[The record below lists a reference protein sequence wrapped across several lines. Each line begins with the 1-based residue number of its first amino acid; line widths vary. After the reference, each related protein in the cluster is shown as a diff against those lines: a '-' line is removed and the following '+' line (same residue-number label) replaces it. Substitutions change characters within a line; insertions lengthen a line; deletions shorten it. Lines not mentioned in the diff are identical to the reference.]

1 VLLDTGKDSYEI
13 DYDSIEAAITE
24 RTKVIIPVDIAGVM
38 CDYDRIFE
46 ILERKKSL
54 YNPTT
59 PLQKVFDRVIVM
71 GDSAHGLGAAYHG
84 KMSGSVADFTTFSFH
99 AVKNLTTGEGGAVT
113 WRNKKG
119 LDNDELYRQYQLY
132 SLHGQNKDAMSK
144 VMRGGWEYDIEGLYH
159 KCNMT
164 DIIASVGIGQM
175 RRYESF
181 LARRKAIFKQYKEG
195 LESEK
200 VSLIEHESEGKTSS
214 FHLCMARLNGRDRAF
229 RDAFIEEMETRGVP
243 LNVHFKPLPLY
254 TAYKRLGFDINDYPN
269 AYEMFSNEVTI
280 PLHTKLTDEQIKY
293 IINTFNEVLDL
304 MSKS

>member
-1 VLLDTGKDSYEI
+1 MEKILFSPPDISKLEINEVVDTLESGWLTTGPKTKRLELMIAGYCNTSRAVCLNSATACMDATLSLLGVGPGDEVITTAYTYTASCSVIDHVGATPVLLDTGKDSYEI

-132 SLHGQNKDAMSK
+132 SLHQMKLACH
-144 VMRGGWEYDIEGLYH
+144 LY
-159 KCNMT
+159 
-164 DIIASVGIGQM
+164 Q
-175 RRYESF
+175 
-181 LARRKAIFKQYKEG
+181 
-195 LESEK
+195 
-200 VSLIEHESEGKTSS
+200 
-214 FHLCMARLNGRDRAF
+214 
-229 RDAFIEEMETRGVP
+229 
-243 LNVHFKPLPLY
+243 
-254 TAYKRLGFDINDYPN
+254 
-269 AYEMFSNEVTI
+269 
-280 PLHTKLTDEQIKY
+280 
-293 IINTFNEVLDL
+293 
-304 MSKS
+304 